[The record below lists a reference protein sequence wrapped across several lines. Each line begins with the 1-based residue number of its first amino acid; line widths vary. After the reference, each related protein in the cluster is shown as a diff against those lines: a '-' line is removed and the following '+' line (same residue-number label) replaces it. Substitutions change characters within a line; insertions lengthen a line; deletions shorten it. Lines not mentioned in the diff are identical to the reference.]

1 MASRPQIVLV
11 DAQRDELEEQ
21 FREDVL
27 AGLSEPQKT
36 VPARWFY
43 DQAGSE
49 LFDQITRLPEYY
61 LTRTETGILADLC
74 GGIADAV
81 GKYASVVEFGAG
93 SATKT
98 PLLLDCI
105 HPASYVAIDISGD
118 YLFAAC
124 EELSRRYPALPIV
137 PVEADFTR
145 PVPLPDDI
153 PGEVRLGFF
162 PGSTIGNFTPEEAVD
177 LLRAMRQT
185 LGDGAKLL
193 IGFDLIKDEETLI
206 AAYDDAEGVTA
217 AFNLNLA
224 ERINRE
230 LGGTIPLEE
239 LAHKAVWN
247 EARARIEMHLV
258 ALSPIEFRIA
268 GQHFSM
274 HAEETIHTENSHK
287 YSILTASNL
296 LRAGGW
302 SPMKHYTD
310 RHGRFM
316 VMLANAI
323 GGSIVA

>member
-1 MASRPQIVLV
+1 MASRPQLVLV

-27 AGLSEPQKT
+27 AGLAVPQKT
-36 VPARWFY
+36 IPARWFY
-43 DQAGSE
+43 DHTGSD

-61 LTRTETGILADLC
+61 LTRTETGILAGLC
-74 GGIADAV
+74 DGIADAV
-81 GKYASVVEFGAG
+81 GRCVSVVEFGAG

-124 EELSRRYPALPIV
+124 EALSRRYFDLPIV

-145 PVPLPDDI
+145 PVPLPHDI

-162 PGSTIGNFTPEEAVD
+162 PGSTIGNFTPGEAVG

-185 LGDGAKLL
+185 LGDGSKLL
-193 IGFDLIKDEETLI
+193 IGFDLIKDEQTLV
-206 AAYDDAEGVTA
+206 AAYDDAAGVTA

-224 ERINRE
+224 ARINRD
-230 LGGTIPLEE
+230 LGGTIPLDQ

-247 EARARIEMHLV
+247 EARARIEMHLLAISAIGFHV
-258 ALSPIEFRIA
+258 A
-268 GQHFSM
+268 GQNFSM
-274 HAEETIHTENSHK
+274 RAGETIHTENSHK
-287 YSILTASNL
+287 YSLLTASNL
-296 LRAGGW
+296 LLAGGW
-302 SPMKHYTD
+302 EPIEHYMD
-310 RHGRFM
+310 SEDRFM

>member
-1 MASRPQIVLV
+1 MASPSQLVLV
-11 DAQRDELEEQ
+11 DAHRDALEEQ

-27 AGLSEPQKT
+27 AGLALPQKT
-36 VPARWFY
+36 IPARWFY
-43 DQAGSE
+43 DHTGSE

-74 GGIADAV
+74 SGIADTV
-81 GKYASVVEFGAG
+81 GHSVSVVEFGAG

-105 HPASYVAIDISGD
+105 HPASYIAIDISGD

-124 EELSRRYPALPIV
+124 EALSRRYLGLPIV

-145 PVPLPDDI
+145 PVPLPRDV
-153 PGEVRLGFF
+153 PGDVRLGFF
-162 PGSTIGNFTPEEAVD
+162 PGSTIGNFTPAEAVD

-185 LGDGAKLL
+185 LGEGSKLL
-193 IGFDLIKDEETLI
+193 IGFDLIKDEETLV

-224 ERINRE
+224 VRINRE

-239 LAHKAVWN
+239 LGHKAVWN
-247 EARARIEMHLV
+247 AERARIEMHLE
-258 ALSPIEFRIA
+258 ALSPIEFCVA
-268 GQHFSM
+268 GQPFSM
-274 HAEETIHTENSHK
+274 EAEDTIHTENSHK
-287 YSILTASNL
+287 YSLLTASSL
-296 LRAGGW
+296 LLAGGW
-302 SPMKHYTD
+302 TPVAHYMDADT
-310 RHGRFM
+310 RFM
-316 VMLANAI
+316 VMLADAT